1 MLTLVAMASRDLRA
15 MVSAEL
21 LTARGERRG
30 RLYVGTEYLRAIANR
45 IRDEEP
51 KEIPNPF
58 VSGVMMIG

>member
-1 MLTLVAMASRDLRA
+1 